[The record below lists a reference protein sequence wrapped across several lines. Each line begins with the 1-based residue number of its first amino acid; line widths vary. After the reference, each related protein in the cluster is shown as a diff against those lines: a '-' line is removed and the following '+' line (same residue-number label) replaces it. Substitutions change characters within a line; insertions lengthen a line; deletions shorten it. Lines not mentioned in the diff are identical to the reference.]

1 MSVYIQSNVN
11 FFPFKQAT
19 GIQAAIRQHIH
30 QHQRGGNLL
39 KAEVRNGHEDD
50 QGHAPVTFTGTR
62 TDDERTGKLCKS
74 VSYKLSLITENA
86 LIKITSSGQHF
97 L

>member
-1 MSVYIQSNVN
+1 MQVYISKQTMI

-39 KAEVRNGHEDD
+39 KAEVRNDHEE
-50 QGHAPVTFTGTR
+50 QAHVPLMFTGTS
-62 TDDERTGKLCKS
+62 TDDKRTGN
-74 VSYKLSLITENA
+74 I
-86 LIKITSSGQHF
+86 
-97 L
+97 

>member
-1 MSVYIQSNVN
+1 MQTNVDF
-11 FFPFKQAT
+11 FFPFNQAT

-39 KAEVRNGHEDD
+39 KAEVRNGHEN
-50 QGHAPVTFTGTR
+50 QAHVPVTFTGTS
-62 TDDERTGKLCKS
+62 TDDKRTGKLYKS
-74 VSYKLSLITENA
+74 VLYKLSLITENA

-97 L
+97 F